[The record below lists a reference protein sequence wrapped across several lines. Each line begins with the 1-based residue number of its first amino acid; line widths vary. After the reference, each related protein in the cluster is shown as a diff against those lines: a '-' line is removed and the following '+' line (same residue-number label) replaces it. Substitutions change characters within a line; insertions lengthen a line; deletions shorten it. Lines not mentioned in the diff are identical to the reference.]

1 MMVKPVISTIIPIH
15 NGERYLAEAIESA
28 LDQTFRSQEI
38 ILVDDGSTDSTARV
52 AEKYLPRI
60 KYCFQSNGGTAS
72 ARNRGVALAAGD
84 YFAFLDHDDLWT
96 ENKLALQIAAFRS
109 EPELHIAFGHVQQF
123 HSPELTEESKRRRFC
138 APEPIP
144 GVLAST
150 MMVTR
155 EAFFHIGKFDM
166 SWQLGEWS
174 DWYIQAVESGLNI
187 KLLPE
192 VLAYRRLHE
201 SNKGTVRRQ
210 FLQEYPRMLKASLDR
225 RRANSG

>member
-1 MMVKPVISTIIPIH
+1 MMVKPVISTIIPVH
-15 NGERYLAEAIESA
+15 NGEKYLADAIESA

-38 ILVDDGSTDSTARV
+38 ILVDDGSTDSTVRV
-52 AEKYLPRI
+52 VEKYLPRI

-72 ARNRGVALAAGD
+72 ARNRGVAMATG
-84 YFAFLDHDDLWT
+84 DDLWN
-96 ENKLALQIAAFRS
+96 ENKLALQMAAFRS
-109 EPELHIAFGHVQQF
+109 EPELHIAFGHLQQF

-150 MMVTR
+150 MLVSR
-155 EAFFHIGKFDM
+155 EAFFHIGEFDM

-201 SNKGTVRRQ
+201 NNKGTVQRQ
-210 FLQEYPRMLKASLDR
+210 FMREYPRMLKASLDR
-225 RRANSG
+225 RRANSA